1 MSFAS
6 ASRPTLSYKGSEKI
20 RIPVAAL
27 QIGMRVYELD
37 RPWEETPFLFQGFQ
51 IESEEEIRILKE
63 LCEHVVVDVESR
75 VDFRIGRTDATSGFT
90 PSTTVIRKERS
101 VQREFSS
108 AHKTYKES
116 SRLVRD
122 IMDDIRLGKSIDTP
136 AAKEAVGSCVDSVIS
151 NPDALLLLTRIKN
164 KDEYTAEHSLNVA
177 ILTIALGRQ
186 LGLNKDKLME
196 VGMCGML
203 HDVGKILT
211 PQDVLNKPGRL
222 TREEMEEMKKH
233 PTHGRDILISSDG
246 VVGSALDVAFGH
258 HESLDGTGYPRGL
271 TDNQLTM
278 LTKMVAITDT
288 FDAITSDRV
297 YRNGSPVM
305 DALQILNRNR
315 GKRFDS
321 KLVMRFV
328 KAVGIFPPG
337 SVVELSNGEYGVVIE
352 SHPVQKLRPKVLIL
366 KGPFETDLEPR
377 VVDLAYVRKDP
388 NGNELRIVRNVHP
401 SDAGI
406 DLQAVRDQGL
416 ISTSPLT

>member
-1 MSFAS
+1 MSHAS
-6 ASRPTLSYKGSEKI
+6 ATRPTLSYKESEKI
-20 RIPVAAL
+20 RVPVNAL
-27 QIGMRVYELD
+27 QIGMRVCELD

-51 IESEEEIRILKE
+51 IETEEEIRILND
-63 LCEHVVVDVESR
+63 LCEFVVVDVESR
-75 VDFRIGRTDATSGFT
+75 VDFRVKFSPEDSSFT
-90 PSTTVIRKERS
+90 PSTSIVRKQETVQKA
-101 VQREFSS
+101 FAS
-108 AHKTYKES
+108 AHKTYADS
-116 SRLVRD
+116 SRLVRG
-122 IMDDIRLGKSIDTP
+122 IMDDIRLGKSVDTP
-136 AAKEAVGSCVDSVIS
+136 AAKEAIGSCVDNVIS

-211 PQDVLNKPGRL
+211 PADVLNKPGRL

-233 PTHGRDILISSDG
+233 PVHGRDILLSSDG
-246 VVGSALDVAFGH
+246 VFGSALDVAFGH

-278 LTKMVAITDT
+278 VTKMVAITDT

-328 KAVGIFPPG
+328 KAIGMFPPG
-337 SVVELSNGEYGVVIE
+337 SVVELSTGDFGVVVE
-352 SHPVQKLRPKVLIL
+352 SHPVQKLRPKVLVL
-366 KGPFETDLEPR
+366 KTPLKQDREAR
-377 VVDLAYVRKDP
+377 IIDLAYVRTDEQGK
-388 NGNELRIVRNVHP
+388 ELRIVKNIHP

-416 ISTSPLT
+416 ISTAPLA

>member
-1 MSFAS
+1 MSSSS
-6 ASRPTLSYKGSEKI
+6 ANRPTLSYKESEKI

-51 IESEEEIRILKE
+51 IETEEEIRILND
-63 LCEHVVVDVESR
+63 LCKFVLVDMESR
-75 VDFRIGRTDATSGFT
+75 VDFRIQQ
-90 PSTTVIRKERS
+90 STEESSFAPTTTIVRKQET
-101 VQREFSS
+101 VQRQFSS
-108 AHKTYKES
+108 AHKTYSDS
-116 SRLVRD
+116 SRLVRS

-136 AAKEAVGSCVDSVIS
+136 AAKEAIGSCVDSVIS

-186 LGLNKDKLME
+186 IGFNKDKLME

-211 PQDVLNKPGRL
+211 PEQVLNKPGRL

-233 PTHGRDILISSDG
+233 PVHGRDILLSSDG
-246 VVGSALDVAFGH
+246 VIGPALDVAHGH

-271 TDNQLTM
+271 TDNQLT
-278 LTKMVAITDT
+278 LTTKMVAITDT
-288 FDAITSDRV
+288 FDAITSDRI

-305 DALQILNRNR
+305 NALQILNRNR

-328 KAVGIFPPG
+328 KAIGIFPPG
-337 SVVELSNGEYGVVIE
+337 SVVELSTGEFGVVVE
-352 SHPVQKLRPKVLIL
+352 SHPVQKLRPKVLVL
-366 KGPFETDLEPR
+366 KSPTNPNPEPR
-377 VVDLAYVRKDP
+377 IIDLAHVREDE
-388 NGNELRIVRNVHP
+388 NGNDLRIMKNIHP
-401 SDAGI
+401 DDAGI

-416 ISTSPLT
+416 IATTPMG